1 MSHPY
6 QRLSI
11 IIPAFNERETIAE
24 VLKRVCAVDVGLEK
38 EILVLDGCS
47 DDGTR
52 ELLQEIATPPIRLI
66 LEEKRMGKG
75 AAVRRGFQEATGD
88 ILLIQ
93 DADLELH
100 PREFP
105 ALIAP
110 ILQGEAQVVFGS
122 RFSKGRGDTN
132 QGSYLGNRIVT
143 WATNLLFGTRLTDM
157 CTGHKVFQADF
168 IRSVPLVCNGFD
180 FDAELTTKILRRG
193 LKILEVPVAYAP
205 RDRQAGKKLH
215 WSAGFRVLFTILRY
229 RFLG

>member
-1 MSHPY
+1 MNHPY

-11 IIPAFNERETIAE
+11 IIPAFNERTTIAE

-38 EILVLDGCS
+38 EIIVLDGCS
-47 DDGTR
+47 NDGTR

-75 AAVRRGFQEATGD
+75 AAVRRGFEEATGD

-132 QGSYLGNRIVT
+132 RGSYLGNWIVT
-143 WATNLLFGTRLTDM
+143 WATNLLFGTWLTDM

-180 FDAELTTKILRRG
+180 FDAELTTKTLRRG
-193 LKILEVPVAYAP
+193 LKIREIPVAYAP
-205 RDRQAGKKLH
+205 RGRQAGKKLR

-229 RFLG
+229 RFLD